1 VEWLFSWEASRD
13 KLQEVNHILFWRCGG
28 RVAEPHVIDD
38 VFTRCRGLARDMSD
52 RRVAIWADRQDK
64 LQTLARRQLF
74 FVGGAPRSGTTWMQY
89 LLDSHPDV
97 SCRGE
102 GLFMQHLAAP
112 LEKMMKE
119 RRQAVES
126 KNNTVFRDLDG
137 YPLPELDDTEFLL
150 RTAILLALEQQCA
163 HKPCQAVGEKTP
175 ENVFFFPR
183 LKRLFP
189 TAMFICMTRDPRD
202 VLSSTWHFFYQQK
215 VVDRDEQAAKMQL
228 IRLALP
234 SLKEAAR
241 AALALK
247 QQYPSDC
254 MIVSYEG
261 MRAASAATAAR
272 LFRFL
277 GVSDDDDVVAECV
290 ERTSF
295 SALSGGRSAGVAKEG
310 SFFRKGIVGD
320 WRSTLTPEM
329 NEMILREL
337 GSFFQDFGWEP

>member
-1 VEWLFSWEASRD
+1 VDLFSSRSG
-13 KLQEVNHILFWRCGG
+13 LHGIW
-28 RVAEPHVIDD
+28 IDGP
-38 VFTRCRGLARDMSD
+38 CDMSD
-52 RRVAIWADRQDK
+52 RCVAIWADRHDK

-74 FVGGAPRSGTTWMQY
+74 FVGGAPRSGTTWLQY

-126 KNNTVFRDLDG
+126 KNNTVFRGLGG
-137 YPLPELDDTEFLL
+137 YPLPEPDDVEFLL

-163 HKPCQAVGEKTP
+163 QKPCRAVGEKTP

-189 TAMFICMTRDPRD
+189 AARLICITRDPRD
-202 VLSSTWHFFYQQK
+202 VLTSTWHFFYK
-215 VVDRDEQAAKMQL
+215 PKAVADEQAAKMKL

-234 SLKEAAR
+234 SMQAAAR
-241 AALALK
+241 AALELK
-247 QQYPSDC
+247 EQYPSDC
-254 MIVSYEG
+254 MIVSYES

-277 GVSDDDDVVAECV
+277 GVSDDDEVVARCV
-290 ERTSF
+290 AQTSF
-295 SALSGGRSAGVAKEG
+295 SELSGGRPAGVAKEG

-337 GSFFQDFGWEP
+337 GAFFPDFGWEP